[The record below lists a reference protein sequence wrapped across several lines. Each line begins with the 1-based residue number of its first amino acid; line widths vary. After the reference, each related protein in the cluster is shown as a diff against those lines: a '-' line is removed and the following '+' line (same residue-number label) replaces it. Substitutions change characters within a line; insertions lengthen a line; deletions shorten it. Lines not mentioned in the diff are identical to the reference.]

1 MLSGLKALQHKLEK
15 SGCKEGRLARAQ
27 KDDTKTVMY
36 PELLEICRQLKVEF
50 EECPSKF
57 EQSRLLH
64 DLVLLLLYCTVNPGR
79 TKEYVTL
86 KIATEN
92 LHEIKGRRG
101 NFILF
106 QNDGSE
112 ISLFENDYKT
122 AGTYGPITTDLQKF
136 DFLCYYL
143 KVYIKSFRTRLL
155 CGKTRSFLFCNTKGD
170 PFSDATFKFHHLQE
184 KYDGHRSCA
193 SDSALLRPQIA
204 KTTNRPFPGIHPST
218 NMVSRIGPTV

>member
-1 MLSGLKALQHKLEK
+1 MSNLKNV
-15 SGCKEGRLARAQ
+15 RRN
-27 KDDTKTVMY
+27 
-36 PELLEICRQLKVEF
+36 
-50 EECPSKF
+50 SK
-57 EQSRLLH
+57 SRLLH
-64 DLVLLLLYCTVNPGR
+64 DLVLLLLYCMVNPGR
-79 TKEYVTL
+79 TKKYLTL

-136 DFLCYYL
+136 DYLCYYL

-155 CGKTRSFLFCNTKGD
+155 CGKTHSFLFCNTKGD
-170 PFSDATFKFHHLQE
+170 TRRHAKLMHLIQ
-184 KYDGHRSCA
+184 HST
-193 SDSALLRPQIA
+193 S
-204 KTTNRPFPGIHPST
+204 TTSSH
-218 NMVSRIGPTV
+218 